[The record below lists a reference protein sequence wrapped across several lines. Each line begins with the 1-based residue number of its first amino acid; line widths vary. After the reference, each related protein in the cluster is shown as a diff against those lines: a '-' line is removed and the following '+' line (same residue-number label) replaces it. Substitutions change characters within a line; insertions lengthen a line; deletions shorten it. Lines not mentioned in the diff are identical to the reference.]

1 MVPRTV
7 RGMAVTALSH
17 GVRALGLW
25 AVLAVPVV
33 LARLLGLVEHVP
45 WGATAAGLVA
55 LALAAACARH
65 LPATAL
71 LLAAAPGLAF
81 GTALITADYGFAL
94 PVLAYLLGLRG
105 GARQTTAACAALALG
120 GSARVLWRAEDPVTA
135 WLLLLAVLLFLVVF
149 PWLAGRYRLQR
160 RALAEAGWAR
170 AARLEEEQRGVAERA
185 ALRERARI
193 AGEMH
198 DALGHELSLLALR
211 AGTLQVAADLPERHR
226 EAAAGLRAA
235 TADAVDRLHE
245 IVGVLRAEEAE
256 PGPAE
261 NDPPPEPPPAP
272 DLHHLLGRTVASG
285 LAVRVTAWPERPDA
299 HTALRHRVVREALT
313 NAARYAPGAEVTVA
327 CVPGD
332 GGTHLRIASGAG
344 AGPESGAGAKGGSG
358 AGSVGGA
365 REAGARGAGA
375 GSLDG
380 LGAGAASGPRP
391 VSVGG
396 LGVGSVS
403 GLLGGAP
410 AGGPDTEAVGGP
422 GPGRPTA
429 RSPLPFAPKG
439 GGSGL
444 RALAGAVRAAGGRF
458 GAGPREEGGH
468 LVEVWLPAQ
477 GPEPLPTGAWRRL
490 RGRRLFGRP
499 FQPFARSPLPA
510 GGAPPATGPVLGTAP
525 EVVAG
530 LPLSARRAFGAGPA
544 VSATGPMSAMGPESA
559 TGPVFATA
567 PVTAM
572 GPVFGPGRL
581 RVLVVAGVVAGA
593 VLLGGGF
600 GWYAYSRSHS
610 VLDARVYTD
619 ARLGTPYADLAPRL
633 PARTVGDI
641 PVEREPARP
650 AGAACRYYRA
660 VPGLF
665 VSVDHYRLCF
675 RDGRLVDKTVVP
687 GAGAVGDARRELGE
701 LGG

>member
-1 MVPRTV
+1 M
-7 RGMAVTALSH
+7 
-17 GVRALGLW
+17 
-25 AVLAVPVV
+25 
-33 LARLLGLVEHVP
+33 
-45 WGATAAGLVA
+45 A

-81 GTALITADYGFAL
+81 GTALFTADYGFAL

-105 GARQTTAACAALALG
+105 GARQTTAACAALALS

-135 WLLLLAVLLFLVVF
+135 WLLLLAVLLFLVAF

-193 AGEMH
+193 AAEMH

-261 NDPPPEPPPAP
+261 TDPPPEPPPAP

-285 LAVRVTAWPERPDA
+285 LAVRVMAWPEQPDA

-327 CVPGD
+327 CVPGE
-332 GGTHLRIASGAG
+332 GGTHLRIASGVRPG
-344 AGPESGAGAKGGSG
+344 LGSGAGAKGGSG

-365 REAGARGAGA
+365 RGAGARGAGA
-375 GSLDG
+375 GSLGG
-380 LGAGAASGPRP
+380 LGAGAGAASGRGAAGSASWPRP
-391 VSVGG
+391 ASVSDF
-396 LGVGSVS
+396 GVGSAS
-403 GLLGGAP
+403 GLLGAAP
-410 AGGPDTEAVGGP
+410 AGGADTEAVGGP
-422 GPGRPTA
+422 DTEAGGGSGPGRPTV
-429 RSPLPFAPKG
+429 RPPLPLAPKG

-477 GPEPLPTGAWRRL
+477 GPDLLPTGAWRRL
-490 RGRRLFGRP
+490 RGRRLSGRP

-510 GGAPPATGPVLGTAP
+510 GGAPPVTGPVLGTAP
-525 EVVAG
+525 EAVAG
-530 LPLSARRAFGAGPA
+530 LPLSARRAFDAGPA
-544 VSATGPMSAMGPESA
+544 VSAR
-559 TGPVFATA
+559 GPVSVTA
-567 PVTAM
+567 PVAAT

-633 PARTVGDI
+633 PARTVGDV

-650 AGAACRYYRA
+650 ARAACRYYRA

>member
-1 MVPRTV
+1 
-7 RGMAVTALSH
+7 MAVTALSH

-33 LARLLGLVEHVP
+33 LARPLGLVEHVP

-81 GTALITADYGFAL
+81 GTALFTADYGFAL

-193 AGEMH
+193 AAEMH

-332 GGTHLRIASGAG
+332 GGTHLRIASGVRPG
-344 AGPESGAGAKGGSG
+344 LGSGAGAKGGSG

-375 GSLDG
+375 GSLGG
-380 LGAGAASGPRP
+380 LGAGAASGRGAEGSASGSRP
-391 VSVGG
+391 VSVSG

-403 GLLGGAP
+403 GLLGAAP
-410 AGGPDTEAVGGP
+410 AGGPDTEAVGGSATEAVGGP
-422 GPGRPTA
+422 GPGRPTV
-429 RSPLPFAPKG
+429 RPPSPLAPKG

-477 GPEPLPTGAWRRL
+477 RPDLLPTGAWRRL

-510 GGAPPATGPVLGTAP
+510 GGAPPATGPAVGTWP
-525 EVVAG
+525 GVAAG
-530 LPLSARRAFGAGPA
+530 RPLLAGRAFDAGPA
-544 VSATGPMSAMGPESA
+544 VSATGPVS
-559 TGPVFATA
+559 VTA
-567 PVTAM
+567 PVAAT

-633 PARTVGDI
+633 PARTVGDV

>member
-1 MVPRTV
+1 
-7 RGMAVTALSH
+7 MAVTALSH

-45 WGATAAGLVA
+45 WGATVAGLVA

-81 GTALITADYGFAL
+81 GTALFTADYGFAL

-193 AGEMH
+193 AAEMH

-245 IVGVLRAEEAE
+245 IVGVLRADEAE

-272 DLHHLLGRTVASG
+272 DLHHLLGRTVATG

-332 GGTHLRIASGAG
+332 GGTHLRIASGVRPG
-344 AGPESGAGAKGGSG
+344 LGSGAGAKGGSG

-365 REAGARGAGA
+365 REAGARGAAA
-375 GSLDG
+375 GSLGG
-380 LGAGAASGPRP
+380 LGAGAASIRGAEGSASGPRA
-391 VSVGG
+391 VSVSG

-403 GLLGGAP
+403 GLLGAAP
-410 AGGPDTEAVGGP
+410 AGGPDTEAVGGSATEAVGGP

-429 RSPLPFAPKG
+429 RPPSPLAPKG

-477 GPEPLPTGAWRRL
+477 GPDLLPTGARRRL

-510 GGAPPATGPVLGTAP
+510 GDAPPATGPVLGTAP

-530 LPLSARRAFGAGPA
+530 LPLSARRAFDAGPA
-544 VSATGPMSAMGPESA
+544 VSATGPVS
-559 TGPVFATA
+559 VTA
-567 PVTAM
+567 PVAAT

-581 RVLVVAGVVAGA
+581 RVLVMAGVVAGA

>member
-1 MVPRTV
+1 MTHSIRTITELLSEVPRTV
-7 RGMAVTALSH
+7 RSMAASTLSR

-33 LARLLGLVEHVP
+33 LARLLGLVAHVP
-45 WGATAAGLVA
+45 WGATALGLGV
-55 LALAAACARH
+55 LALAAVCARRH
-65 LPATAL
+65 PATAL

-81 GTALITADYGFAL
+81 GTALFTADYGLAL

-105 GARQTTAACAALALG
+105 GARQTTAACAALLLA
-120 GSARVLWRAEDPVTA
+120 GSARVLWGAEDPVTA

-170 AARLEEEQRGVAERA
+170 AARLEAEQRAVAERA

-245 IVGVLRAEEAE
+245 IVGVLRAEE
-256 PGPAE
+256 PGPAPS
-261 NDPPPEPPPAP
+261 DPPPEPPRAP
-272 DLHHLLGRTVASG
+272 DLDRLLGRTVASG

-299 HTALRHRVVREALT
+299 HTGLRHRVVREALT
-313 NAARYAPGAEVTVA
+313 NAARYAPDAEVTVA
-327 CVPGD
+327 CAPGD
-332 GGTHLRIASGAG
+332 GGTHLRIASG
-344 AGPESGAGAKGGSG
+344 P
-358 AGSVGGA
+358 
-365 REAGARGAGA
+365 
-375 GSLDG
+375 
-380 LGAGAASGPRP
+380 
-391 VSVGG
+391 
-396 LGVGSVS
+396 
-403 GLLGGAP
+403 
-410 AGGPDTEAVGGP
+410 VGGP
-422 GPGRPTA
+422 GRGSPAEGSDTGPVGGLPGAASSGGPATEAAGGTGRPAT
-429 RSPLPFAPKG
+429 RPSGPLRPLAPKG

-458 GAGPREEGGH
+458 DAGPREDGGH
-468 LVEVWLPAQ
+468 LVEVWLPAR
-477 GPEPLPTGAWRRL
+477 GPE
-490 RGRRLFGRP
+490 
-499 FQPFARSPLPA
+499 
-510 GGAPPATGPVLGTAP
+510 
-525 EVVAG
+525 VAG
-530 LPLSARRAFGAGPA
+530 ANAPLGMGSVPGAAGAFGA
-544 VSATGPMSAMGPESA
+544 
-559 TGPVFATA
+559 
-567 PVTAM
+567 

-581 RVLVVAGVVAGA
+581 RRLFVAGVVAGA

-600 GWYAYSRSHS
+600 GWYAYSRGHS
-610 VLDARVYTD
+610 VLDGRVYAS
-619 ARLGTPYADLAPRL
+619 ARLGTSYADLAPRL
-633 PARTVGDI
+633 PARTVGDV

-660 VPGLF
+660 VPDLF
-665 VSVDHYRLCF
+665 VSMDHYRLCF
-675 RDGRLVDKTVVP
+675 KNGRLVDKTVVP
-687 GAGAVGDARRELGE
+687 GAGVAGDARRELGE

>member
-1 MVPRTV
+1 
-7 RGMAVTALSH
+7 MADTALSH

-81 GTALITADYGFAL
+81 GTALFTADYGFAL

-135 WLLLLAVLLFLVVF
+135 WLLLLAVLLFLLVF

-193 AGEMH
+193 AAEMH

-332 GGTHLRIASGAG
+332 GGTHLRIASGERPG
-344 AGPESGAGAKGGSG
+344 LGSGAGAKGGSG

-365 REAGARGAGA
+365 REAGARGTGA
-375 GSLDG
+375 GSLGG
-380 LGAGAASGPRP
+380 LGAGAASIRGAEGSASGPRA
-391 VSVGG
+391 VSVSG

-403 GLLGGAP
+403 GLLGAAP
-410 AGGPDTEAVGGP
+410 AGGPDTEAVGGSATEAVGGP
-422 GPGRPTA
+422 GPGRPTV
-429 RSPLPFAPKG
+429 RPPSPLAPKG

-477 GPEPLPTGAWRRL
+477 GPDLLPTGARRRL
-490 RGRRLFGRP
+490 RGRRLFRRP

-510 GGAPPATGPVLGTAP
+510 GGAPPTTGPVLGIAP

-530 LPLSARRAFGAGPA
+530 LPLSARRAFDAGRA
-544 VSATGPMSAMGPESA
+544 VSATGPVS
-559 TGPVFATA
+559 ATA
-567 PVTAM
+567 PVAAT

-633 PARTVGDI
+633 PARTVGDV